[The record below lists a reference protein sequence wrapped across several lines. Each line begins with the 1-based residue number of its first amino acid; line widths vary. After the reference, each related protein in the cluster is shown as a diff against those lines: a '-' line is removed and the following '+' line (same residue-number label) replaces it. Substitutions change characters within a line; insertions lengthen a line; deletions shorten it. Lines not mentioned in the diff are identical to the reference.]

1 MPDSDEMAHLR
12 KLLNSNL
19 IRERRAGVAAA
30 RDLLAAGLQ
39 REEVRAL
46 LAAVA
51 EEDLI
56 DLVRDDAR
64 QALSAD
70 DARSA
75 PPKPADY
82 IFGAVCPNGHTSY
95 YDKRA
100 VCLPRENNM
109 SRTVRRGEQ
118 EMVEMRLTCQEKTCR
133 AEFYVVVPCE
143 GYR

>member
-19 IRERRAGVAAA
+19 IRERQAGVAAA

-100 VCLPRENNM
+100 VCPSNGTYMHRL
-109 SRTVRRGEQ
+109 VRRDEVQ
-118 EMVEMRLTCQEKTCR
+118 VDEVRLTCQEKTCR

-143 GYR
+143 GY